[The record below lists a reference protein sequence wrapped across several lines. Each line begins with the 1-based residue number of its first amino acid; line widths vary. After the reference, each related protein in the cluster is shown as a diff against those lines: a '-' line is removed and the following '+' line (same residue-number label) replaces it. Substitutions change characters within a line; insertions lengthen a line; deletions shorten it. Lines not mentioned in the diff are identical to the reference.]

1 MLLTSTVPVSYVI
14 AWHFLGCMK
23 GHNSR
28 TGRVFKSKIKPGLT
42 FVVPDIVHK
51 FQMICLRET

>member
-1 MLLTSTVPVSYVI
+1 MLLTSTVPVSFVI
-14 AWHFLGCMK
+14 AWHFLGYMK

-28 TGRVFKSKIKPGLT
+28 KGRVFISKIELGLT
-42 FVVPDIVHK
+42 FVVPDIVYK